1 MRRLSAGVLAV
12 ALLAGG
18 CAGLPVV
25 APPSGPAQT
34 APTLDAEA
42 QALARVETYDDPLL
56 AEYLA
61 TIADRLAGEEERES
75 GAAPVTITV
84 LRDPTINAFALPDGR
99 VYVHTGLLSRLANE
113 AQLAAVLARELTHAR
128 RRHGLLAR
136 ASEGDVTAAI
146 AALAPALTAAAGE
159 TDEAAGRP
167 LSPVASAILGGRLT
181 HAYTAAFTGHGRELE
196 RAADAGALERL
207 VRAAWDPKEAPR
219 AFERLRRE
227 ARAGG
232 VAERFHLGNDAA
244 LADRVESTQRL
255 VTAVYAVAAA
265 LPDTNRET
273 EDFEPVLAPMVR
285 ENARLELRAGRL
297 RAAQAQLDRVLAH
310 TPGDGRAYLYYGDL
324 HRVRAQRA
332 RSVADRDELARRA
345 LAAYERAAALDPALG
360 EVSRQVGLLYYQ
372 QGRVDRAR
380 EAFEQY
386 ITRNPDAPD
395 VARVREYVR
404 VLTP

>member
-1 MRRLSAGVLAV
+1 
-12 ALLAGG
+12 
-18 CAGLPVV
+18 
-25 APPSGPAQT
+25 
-34 APTLDAEA
+34 
-42 QALARVETYDDPLL
+42 
-56 AEYLA
+56 
-61 TIADRLAGEEERES
+61 
-75 GAAPVTITV
+75 V

-113 AQLAAVLARELTHAR
+113 AQLATVLARELTHAR

-136 ASEGDVTAAI
+136 ASEADVAAAI
-146 AALAPALTAAAGE
+146 TALAPALTAAAMDDS
-159 TDEAAGRP
+159 DEGTGRP
-167 LSPVASAILGGRLT
+167 LSPVASVILGGRLT

-227 ARAGG
+227 ARVGG
-232 VAERFHLGNDAA
+232 AAERFHLGNDAA
-244 LADRVESTQRL
+244 LADRVESAQRL

-265 LPDTNRET
+265 LPDTIRET
-273 EDFEPVLAPMVR
+273 PDFEPVLAPMVR
-285 ENARLELRAGRL
+285 ENARLELRAGRF

-310 TPGDGRAYLYYGDL
+310 TPGDGRAHLYYGDL
-324 HRVRAQRA
+324 HRARAQRA

-345 LAAYERAAALDPALG
+345 LAAYERAVALDPSLG

-386 ITRNPDAPD
+386 ITRNPDAAD
-395 VARVREYVR
+395 AARVREYVR